1 MGEYLPIRKSY
12 AVIGEGASWQS
23 VFPSTHPLKSKRGGC
38 RVAEREGKWWKSSG
52 SSPSAGS
59 RHKLRF
65 CMYVSAHDSDRSN
78 YMKQETKHPV
88 PHLPFMTLRR
98 FFGLVF
104 SACGLTAG
112 WTCGL
117 PPISITLPCQCIRSS
132 IPLGSFDVPRV
143 GKQAGGTV
151 QSIVI
156 LEGSDRCR
164 WEAQGNTPA
173 DWRAGAG
180 GLDGNASGILRL
192 VPLSLLLS
200 LSLSISVYL
209 CSVFPSSGLS
219 YESYNI
225 MEKQPQLMSI
235 I

>member
-1 MGEYLPIRKSY
+1 MGEFLPIRKSY
-12 AVIGEGASWQS
+12 AVIGESIMAISLS
-23 VFPSTHPLKSKRGGC
+23 VHTSAKVKKGGRC
-38 RVAEREGKWWKSSG
+38 RVAEGEGKWWKSSG

-65 CMYVSAHDSDRSN
+65 CMYVSAHDSDSSN
-78 YMKQETKHPV
+78 YMNQETKHPG

-143 GKQAGGTV
+143 GKQAGETV
-151 QSIVI
+151 QSIVV

-192 VPLSLLLS
+192 SVVWFSRSHSHTCSHSLSVSLCLPMLCLS
-200 LSLSISVYL
+200 LSPV
-209 CSVFPSSGLS
+209 
-219 YESYNI
+219 
-225 MEKQPQLMSI
+225 
-235 I
+235 

>member
-1 MGEYLPIRKSY
+1 MGEFLPIRRSY
-12 AVIGEGASWQS
+12 AVIGGSIMAISLS
-23 VFPSTHPLKSKRGGC
+23 VHTSAKVKKGEMSCSRGG
-38 RVAEREGKWWKSSG
+38 EGKWWKSSG

-65 CMYVSAHDSDRSN
+65 GMYVSAYDSDRSN
-78 YMKQETKHPV
+78 YMNQETKHPG

-117 PPISITLPCQCIRSS
+117 PPISITLPCQYIRSS
-132 IPLGSFDVPRV
+132 IPLGSFDVPLI
-143 GKQAGGTV
+143 GKQAGETV
-151 QSIVI
+151 QSIVV

-164 WEAQGNTPA
+164 CEAQGSTRA

-180 GLDGNASGILRL
+180 GLDGNASGIIRL
-192 VPLSLLLS
+192 SVEWFSLSHLLS
-200 LSLSISVYL
+200 LSICLFLSTYAL
-209 CSVFPSSGLS
+209 CLS
-219 YESYNI
+219 
-225 MEKQPQLMSI
+225 LLRL
-235 I
+235 

>member
-1 MGEYLPIRKSY
+1 
-12 AVIGEGASWQS
+12 
-23 VFPSTHPLKSKRGGC
+23 
-38 RVAEREGKWWKSSG
+38 
-52 SSPSAGS
+52 
-59 RHKLRF
+59 
-65 CMYVSAHDSDRSN
+65 
-78 YMKQETKHPV
+78 
-88 PHLPFMTLRR
+88 MTLRR

-143 GKQAGGTV
+143 GKQAGETV
-151 QSIVI
+151 QSIVV

-192 VPLSLLLS
+192 PVDGSLAFTLTPASLSLCLS
-200 LSLSISVYL
+200 LSNYALS
-209 CSVFPSSGLS
+209 LS
-219 YESYNI
+219 
-225 MEKQPQLMSI
+225 PPV
-235 I
+235 

>member
-1 MGEYLPIRKSY
+1 MAISL
-12 AVIGEGASWQS
+12 S
-23 VFPSTHPLKSKRGGC
+23 VHTSAKVKKGGRC
-38 RVAEREGKWWKSSG
+38 RVAEGEGKWWKSSG

-59 RHKLRF
+59 KHKLRF
-65 CMYVSAHDSDRSN
+65 CMYVSAHDSDRSK
-78 YMKQETKHPV
+78 YMNQETKHPR

-117 PPISITLPCQCIRSS
+117 PPISITLPCQYIRSS

-143 GKQAGGTV
+143 GKQAGEAV
-151 QSIVI
+151 QSIVV

-180 GLDGNASGILRL
+180 GLDGNASGFLRL
-192 VPLSLLLS
+192 SVDGSFSLTHSLTLS
-200 LSLSISVYL
+200 LSLCLSASVYL
-209 CSVFPSSGLS
+209 CFVSLSSGLS
-219 YESYNI
+219 YEGYNV
-225 MEKQPQLMSI
+225 MEKQQQIMSI
-235 I
+235 ILF